1 MIKWS
6 DVGTFLWW
14 VLYPGLAIL
23 SILAANREYW
33 LLMGASLT
41 GFLIATIILDG
52 QSIARQVTASTKR
65 LERLISESKN
75 DKSTN
80 EENKDK

>member
-14 VLYPGLAIL
+14 VLYTATILL
-23 SILAANREYW
+23 SIIAANREYW

-41 GFLIATIILDG
+41 GFQVGTMILVC
-52 QSIARQVTASTKR
+52 QSIERQVTARSKE
-65 LERLISESKN
+65 LERLISESKG
-75 DKSTN
+75 T
-80 EENKDK
+80 